1 VKKSIIFLGLTGI
14 LFHGL
19 YGTNVG
25 QWSSARMI
33 LAGNEAFGR
42 DWIFKAPVNKN
53 GLQLWQDE
61 TEAAL
66 GILRN
71 YVKNNKKN
79 HTLLNDCILQ
89 INNASYDLI
98 NGIKI
103 TYNNMFSPVGRKS
116 ITTAQ
121 MRLEKKIQ
129 FRPLFDSIVDRMLDL
144 KLKISVARKKTK
156 SVDLLAAYDIID
168 DIAQLIINTARK
180 AAKSV
185 DYLE

>member
-103 TYNNMFSPVGRKS
+103 T
-116 ITTAQ
+116 
-121 MRLEKKIQ
+121 
-129 FRPLFDSIVDRMLDL
+129 
-144 KLKISVARKKTK
+144 
-156 SVDLLAAYDIID
+156 
-168 DIAQLIINTARK
+168 
-180 AAKSV
+180 
-185 DYLE
+185 